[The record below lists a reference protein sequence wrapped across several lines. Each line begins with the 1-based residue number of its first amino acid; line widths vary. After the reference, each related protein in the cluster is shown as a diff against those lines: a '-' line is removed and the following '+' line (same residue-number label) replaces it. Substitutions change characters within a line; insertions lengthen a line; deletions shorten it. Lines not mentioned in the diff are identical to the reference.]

1 MLATLSL
8 VVRYMPLQE
17 GGRPY
22 IRNTLDLAIEG
33 FRVLKWLFLDRLK
46 SLRFSITHHSTVQYK
61 KKSPNT

>member
-22 IRNTLDLAIEG
+22 IRKKAPQPGGSYEATG
-33 FRVLKWLFLDRLK
+33 FNQTGSKHLPIYIVLKR
-46 SLRFSITHHSTVQYK
+46 
-61 KKSPNT
+61 

>member
-22 IRNTLDLAIEG
+22 IRKAPDPKIEG
-33 FRVLKWLFLDRLK
+33 FRVLYMVVNVRD
-46 SLRFSITHHSTVQYK
+46 
-61 KKSPNT
+61 

>member
-22 IRNTLDLAIEG
+22 IRKKPRNQEG
-33 FRVLKWLFLDRLK
+33 SYGATGFNQASSQR
-46 SLRFSITHHSTVQYK
+46 
-61 KKSPNT
+61 SPVYIILERS

>member
-22 IRNTLDLAIEG
+22 IRKKTPQSG
-33 FRVLKWLFLDRLK
+33 GWLWGKGKECFLW
-46 SLRFSITHHSTVQYK
+46 TYY
-61 KKSPNT
+61 

>member
-22 IRNTLDLAIEG
+22 IR
-33 FRVLKWLFLDRLK
+33 
-46 SLRFSITHHSTVQYK
+46 
-61 KKSPNT
+61 KSPLNFNVERARLVLAA

>member
-22 IRNTLDLAIEG
+22 IR
-33 FRVLKWLFLDRLK
+33 
-46 SLRFSITHHSTVQYK
+46 K
-61 KKSPNT
+61 KKATPGSGILRRGGVLSHIIFDFQKSVYLNS